1 MQFLKRLQ
9 QLTGKRTEK
18 DKRLALAVHTIV
30 GRKPFNIQLYRLA
43 MRHSSVAPKFMQEV
57 SESNERLEYLGD
69 AILGAVVAD
78 YLFRKYPFKDEG
90 FLTEIRSRIVNR
102 ESLNQLGKRLGLDA
116 LLEYDSSM
124 RKEAKRSLAG
134 NALEALVG
142 AVYLDHGFTVT
153 KRFIEKRLLIR
164 YFDLETLIATVH
176 NHKSALIEWAQKEN
190 RKLEF
195 KVQEVQDSGGRLFTA
210 EVILD
215 KELIAKGQGSSKKRA
230 QKDAARQAFNMLGLE
245 E

>member
-9 QLTGKRTEK
+9 QLAGKRTEK
-18 DKRLALAVHTIV
+18 DKRLALAIHTIV
-30 GRKPFNIQLYRLA
+30 GRKPFNIQLYTLA

-102 ESLNQLGKRLGLDA
+102 ESLNQLGKRLGLDE
-116 LLEYDSSM
+116 LLEYDNSM

-134 NALEALVG
+134 NALEALIG
-142 AVYLDHGFTVT
+142 AVYLDHGFAAT
-153 KRFIEKRLLIR
+153 KRFIEKRLLSR
-164 YFDLETLIATVH
+164 YFNLEDLISTVH

-195 KVQEVQDSGGRLFTA
+195 RVHEDQQSGGRTFNA

-215 KELIAKGQGSSKKRA
+215 HELIAKGQGSSKKRA
-230 QKDAARQAFNMLGLE
+230 QKDAARQAFSALGLE
-245 E
+245 